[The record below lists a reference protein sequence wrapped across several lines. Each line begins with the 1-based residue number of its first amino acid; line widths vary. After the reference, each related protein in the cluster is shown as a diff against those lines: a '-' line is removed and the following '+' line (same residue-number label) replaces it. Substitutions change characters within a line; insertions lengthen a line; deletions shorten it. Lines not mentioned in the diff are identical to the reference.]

1 MKHQSEIKRRQNS
14 VEEEKEAINAAK
26 EEKVTNEKVRKSF
39 DVLLTEREHLIET
52 IEKL

>member
-14 VEEEKEAINAAK
+14 VKVIKEATNAAK
-26 EEKVTNEKVRKSF
+26 EEILTNEKVRQSF
-39 DVLLTEREHLIET
+39 DVLLTEREHLTET